1 MVAAAL
7 VLCTYPAIASAAIT
21 PTQDAGT
28 VAGAMTDGV
37 SETGAAFTDIPPTD
51 ECENGQSDDGD
62 EFTDF
67 PDDPQCAS
75 PNDDDEATAGE
86 QPGITT
92 TATATSDVALTAFP
106 TAGSTYAILSS
117 GNTLVADDPNSAPDT
132 SFTNFGNF
140 YPERVGRVFDLVTLR
155 VDLNVPAS
163 ANCLRLDFRFLS
175 EEFPEFVT
183 DVYNDAFVAELDDS
197 NFTADPSTAEVN
209 APNNFAFAPRADDPT
224 GNDVVSVK
232 TAGMNAANAAGTTY
246 DGATPLLQA
255 STPVTAGGH
264 SVFLTIFDQGD
275 NAYDS
280 AVFLDNLVLA
290 NAPPGSCVAGAS
302 DETPPETTIVN
313 GPADGGATNLT
324 RPTFEVASSEPNS
337 TFECSIDGG
346 EFQECEPETRLP
358 TLSDDEHT
366 FRVRATDAAGNVDPT
381 PASRTFRVDT
391 AAPETTITA
400 GPVEGETT
408 MNSAPTFGLAASEAS
423 TFECSVDGG
432 PFQVCGAA
440 AAIGPL
446 APGSHT
452 FAARATDAA
461 GNVDLSPAT
470 RTFTVAAEAP
480 PEDVP
485 QDLPPGEPEVGRSV
499 NVTPV
504 EGTVSTKCP
513 GDASFTELRDAEQI
527 PVGCLIDTRNGTVLL
542 TSSRG
547 TGGGTQSA
555 EFWDGLFRV
564 KQKVGRKPFTE
575 LVLAGS
581 LNCGKKDRPPS
592 RKDKGGRGLW
602 GDGDGK
608 FSSRGHRGAGSSRG
622 TKWFVGDRCNGSTY
636 VKVNRGVVSFR
647 DFVDDK
653 TVIVRAGES
662 YATDPRKR

>member
-1 MVAAAL
+1 M
-7 VLCTYPAIASAAIT
+7 S
-21 PTQDAGT
+21 
-28 VAGAMTDGV
+28 
-37 SETGAAFTDIPPTD
+37 
-51 ECENGQSDDGD
+51 
-62 EFTDF
+62 
-67 PDDPQCAS
+67 
-75 PNDDDEATAGE
+75 
-86 QPGITT
+86 TT
-92 TATATSDVALTAFP
+92 TRSSP
-106 TAGSTYAILSS
+106 SST
-117 GNTLVADDPNSAPDT
+117 
-132 SFTNFGNF
+132 
-140 YPERVGRVFDLVTLR
+140 
-155 VDLNVPAS
+155 
-163 ANCLRLDFRFLS
+163 
-175 EEFPEFVT
+175 
-183 DVYNDAFVAELDDS
+183 DS

-246 DGATPLLQA
+246 DGATPLLRA

-408 MNSAPTFGLAASEAS
+408 TNSAPTFGLAASEAS

-575 LVLAGS
+575 LVLEGS